1 MSSCRVRA
9 AVVLGSLPLLL
20 LALVG
25 QANAAPS
32 PSPAASSSPAS
43 SSPAAA
49 PGPAAPTPA
58 ATSSTLPEGPW
69 PPDEILVQ
77 PPAGAAPRALA
88 AAGPSTSCPPAPY
101 GVQRTAPGSGKTVAL
116 TFDDGPGV
124 TTPAI
129 LSILQRYGIP
139 ATFFNIGLNASARPT
154 YVRSELVAGYV
165 IGNHTWD
172 HPQMPL
178 LSAAGQAS
186 EMDRATAEQSALTA
200 VGSCVFRPPYGE
212 YNATTLSLAQQRG
225 MAVWNWSVDT
235 EDWKAGTSTASSWVE
250 RIYSRAIAGG
260 SQAHPVV
267 LMHNPPAGIP
277 ATVTALPR
285 IIDYY
290 SASGYRFVD
299 LAGGTAQRASTPAAA
314 RTAGGLHLLVR
325 NAAGN
330 VQERTLTG
338 STWGGWS
345 ALGGSVVG
353 GPAAAAT
360 SSTGLA
366 AVAVGGDNAVYR
378 ETVPDSGT
386 RSGWGSLGGVTTT
399 RPGST
404 VGPDGVES
412 VVVRGGNGQGYLRQ
426 RTAAGWTGWVSLGGL
441 LAPLAPSVAA
451 TTGGVITVAGIG
463 SNHGMYVKTRSSG
476 GVWSG
481 WRLLGGSVNSDV
493 ALSPTAD
500 GTRVVAVVRGG
511 QNGYFSV
518 FNPDG
523 TGFSGWQS
531 LGGSLAS
538 GPAVTRNGSA
548 LEVFVV
554 GGDGRYY
561 QRTATNGTA
570 VTGWGGWRA
579 LP

>member
-1 MSSCRVRA
+1 MSSRRVRA
-9 AVVLGSLPLLL
+9 TVVLGSLPLLL
-20 LALVG
+20 LALLG
-25 QANAAPS
+25 QADAAPS
-32 PSPAASSSPAS
+32 PSPAASSP
-43 SSPAAA
+43 SPAA
-49 PGPAAPTPA
+49 PA
-58 ATSSTLPEGPW
+58 ATGSTLPEGPW

-88 AAGPSTSCPPAPY
+88 AAGPSTNCPPTPS

-129 LSILQRYGIP
+129 LTILQRYGIP
-139 ATFFNIGLNASARPT
+139 ATFFNIGLNASARPA

-290 SASGYRFVD
+290 RANGYRFVD
-299 LAGGTAQRASTPAAA
+299 LAGGTALRASTPAAA

-325 NAAGN
+325 NSGGN
-330 VQERTLTG
+330 VQERTLSG
-338 STWGGWS
+338 STWSGWS
-345 ALGGSVVG
+345 SLGGSVIN

-366 AVAVGGDNAVYR
+366 AVAIGGDNATYR
-378 ETVPDSGT
+378 QTVSDGGS
-386 RSGWGSLGGVTTT
+386 RSGWGSLGGAATT
-399 RPGST
+399 RPGIA
-404 VGPDGVES
+404 VGPGGVEN
-412 VVVRGGNGQGYLRQ
+412 VVLRGGNGQGYLGQ
-426 RTAAGWTGWVSLGGL
+426 RTAAGWGGWVPLGGL
-441 LAPLAPSVAA
+441 LAPLAPSVAV
-451 TTGGVITVAGIG
+451 TNGGVITVAGVG
-463 SNHGMYVKTRSSG
+463 ANHGMYVKTRSAA

-511 QNGYFSV
+511 GNGFFSV

-523 TGFSGWQS
+523 TGWSGWQS
-531 LGGSLAS
+531 LGGSLGS
-538 GPAVTRNGSA
+538 GPTVTVNGSA
-548 LEVFVV
+548 LEVFVL